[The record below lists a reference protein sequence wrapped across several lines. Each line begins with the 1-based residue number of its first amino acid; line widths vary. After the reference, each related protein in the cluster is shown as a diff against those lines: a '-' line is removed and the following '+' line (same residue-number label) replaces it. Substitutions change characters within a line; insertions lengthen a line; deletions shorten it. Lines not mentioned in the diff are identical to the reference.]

1 MRWTEQRVLGAVVLA
16 LGCGRSDVYRPCH
29 PVSPSCPEAP
39 SSSMLSQ
46 CPAPGAV
53 HGRVCA
59 TDGVT
64 WVNGASVSLSATDCN
79 GAAVTRTVASGADG
93 SFTLDGVPPGSWTV
107 SASVGSFTH
116 QLPVKVESGKT
127 AEVSDGELCV
137 KQGEV
142 RIAVVTGTG
151 DRIENLLAQLQ
162 LQYTLIRGDGAYW
175 AMTGAPF
182 FEDLAQ
188 LQKFDLVF
196 VDCAAGRSGPSS
208 GIDFGPKAQQI
219 EDNLRAYVLQGGS
232 LYSSDW
238 ALLFAHYAAPD
249 AVSWATRSGQ
259 PVASPLDTSELLG
272 FAPQTLEA
280 QVSDPGLAQFLGK
293 STLPV
298 AFPNQPGAASKN
310 WGLIDS
316 LAQGQVLVR
325 ADGVTS
331 CADLN
336 CTMTGATRDQ
346 VPLAVWVKTRPPDA
360 PGGNVVYTSFHN
372 IAQSGGDVGQ
382 LLKYLVLHL

>member
-1 MRWTEQRVLGAVVLA
+1 MRGTDQLAMGALLLV

-29 PVSPSCPEAP
+29 PGTPACPEVP
-39 SSSMLSQ
+39 PKPVSH

-59 TDGVT
+59 TDGAT
-64 WVNGASVSLSATDCN
+64 WVNGASVSVSATDCD
-79 GAAVTRTVASGADG
+79 GAAVTRTAVTGADG
-93 SFTLDGVPPGSWTV
+93 SFTLDQLPPGSWTV

-116 QLPVKVESGKT
+116 QLPVTVESGKT
-127 AEVSDGELCV
+127 TEISDGDLCV
-137 KQGEV
+137 KQGAV

-175 AMTGAPF
+175 AATGAPF
-182 FEDLAQ
+182 FEDLTQ
-188 LQKFDLVF
+188 LQKFDLIF
-196 VDCAAGRSGPSS
+196 VDCAAARAGSAS
-208 GIDFGPKAQQI
+208 GIDFGPQAQLI

-238 ALLFAHYAAPD
+238 ALLFAHYAAPE

-259 PVASPLDTSELLG
+259 PVASPLDTSELIG

-280 QVSDPGLAQFLGK
+280 KIADPGLAVFLGK
-293 STLPV
+293 PTLQV
-298 AFPNQPGAASKN
+298 AFPNVGGASSKN

-316 LAQGQVLVR
+316 LAQGQVLAQ
-325 ADGVTS
+325 ADGVAT
-331 CADLN
+331 CADAA
-336 CTMTGATRDQ
+336 CTMTGPTREA